1 MSAKW
6 HAPGMGEVHSEDDKV
21 IIQCI
26 REGDDKVELAC
37 DETAQMV
44 CKKLN
49 APTWHKVEDLLPV
62 EGKYVLLYDEKLKD
76 FGYFIGYL
84 YYDPHKIFK
93 DVDGE
98 EIGDQITHWKP
109 LPEFKEES

>member
-1 MSAKW
+1 M
-6 HAPGMGEVHSEDDKV
+6 
-21 IIQCI
+21 
-26 REGDDKVELAC
+26 
-37 DETAQMV
+37 T
-44 CKKLN
+44 
-49 APTWHKVEDLLPV
+49 TWHKVEDVLPT
-62 EGKYVLLYDEKLKD
+62 EGEYVLLYDASLKE

-98 EIGDQITHWKP
+98 EIGDQITHWTP